1 MGWQDQTSIYE
12 WMLTSTTLLLGHTAQ
27 VKKMLQVLVTF
38 AMATEFPI
46 TDTWATQLQLCTL
59 PTRGFQAN

>member
-1 MGWQDQTSIYE
+1 MDVDLNY
-12 WMLTSTTLLLGHTAQ
+12 TTPWAYCQ

-46 TDTWATQLQLCTL
+46 TDTWATQLCLCTL